1 METSKSSKP
10 DGEKSANLV
19 ILLFSLFSP
28 LILLIHIPNSL
39 NSGDP
44 ETMNN
49 YPQSLNPFVDD
60 FYDYDDNSSTADSFH
75 TAEPPQFSPPPPPSV
90 HMSHLKLPPFWMDA
104 PVAWFAA
111 VEAQFRLRRV
121 WSQEEQFCHV
131 TAALDK
137 MSMKKVVHL
146 VVTPDPLQPYTKLK
160 DALLASHQLT
170 DFQRVELLHAMEP
183 LGGRKPS
190 ELLADMWELCP
201 ANQHD
206 NIFFAMLFLQRLP
219 RDIRVLLTHEDHGDL
234 RLLAAKADRLVA
246 FGGRTDTVAA
256 ATAAEELQDGL
267 VAALPGKN
275 KHTQQQRNNKN
286 QKKQPPPVPPRPDK
300 EKFATAPATLARN
313 SAGLCYYHW
322 SYGDKA
328 NNCTAPCSWQGN

>member
-1 METSKSSKP
+1 MNYQADLKPFYYEDDDISSSV
-10 DGEKSANLV
+10 G
-19 ILLFSLFSP
+19 
-28 LILLIHIPNSL
+28 
-39 NSGDP
+39 
-44 ETMNN
+44 
-49 YPQSLNPFVDD
+49 
-60 FYDYDDNSSTADSFH
+60 SFF
-75 TAEPPQFSPPPPPSV
+75 TAEPPQYPLPPPPAT
-90 HMSHLKLPPFWMDA
+90 HMAHLKLPPFWTDA

-111 VEAQFRLRRV
+111 VEAQFQLRRV
-121 WSQEEQFCHV
+121 WAQEEKFCHV

-137 MSMKKVVHL
+137 MSLKKVVHL
-146 VVTPDPLQPYTKLK
+146 VVTPDPLQPYNKLK
-160 DALLASHQLT
+160 EALLASHQLT

-201 ANQHD
+201 ANQHE

-234 RLLAAKADRLVA
+234 RRLSAKADQLVA

-256 ATAAEELQDGL
+256 TTAAGDSQDSL

-275 KHTQQQRNNKN
+275 KNNQHQRNNKQ
-286 QKKQPPPVPPRPDK
+286 QKKLPPLVPLRPGKDK
-300 EKFATAPATLARN
+300 YPTAPATLARG

-322 SYGDKA
+322 SYGDQA